1 MAHPVHNLGLHG
13 HLCSPFGVAWPPL
26 SCMATPVDHLGLSGP
41 PRVAWPPLLTIWGCT
56 AGYNSASE
64 TKRHDADA
72 IRYLSY
78 VLYPV
83 LACYAGWSLL
93 YKTHRSWYSFV
104 LNTFVGAVYTFG
116 FILMCPQV
124 SQPCMPVPLH
134 ALHAGPPCFQHVCH
148 QYVLSASLSRH
159 FVFYAAAVWGFCLP
173 LILCMFWMIDR
184 LHAWTHNLA
193 AMCVVF
199 PACMACISG

>member
-1 MAHPVHNLGLHG
+1 M
-13 HLCSPFGVAWPPL
+13 
-26 SCMATPVDHLGLSGP
+26 
-41 PRVAWPPLLTIWGCT
+41 

-78 VLYPV
+78 VLYPILV
-83 LACYAGWSLL
+83 CYAGWSLV

-124 SQPCMPVPLH
+124 GLPCIP
-134 ALHAGPPCFQHVCH
+134 ALCP
-148 QYVLSASLSRH
+148 ST
-159 FVFYAAAVWGFCLP
+159 LP
-173 LILCMFWMIDR
+173 FG
-184 LHAWTHNLA
+184 T
-193 AMCVVF
+193 
-199 PACMACISG
+199 PACFACFV